1 MRYASGSFSKTQSLN
16 ASWMPLL
23 RTDWPNHVAVSS
35 RAPSTEFPMVDAM
48 GEMKQ
53 GPYRSQATRT
63 VMSSTRRNHKFAF
76 LASYRLAL
84 AQAQVALPVAEQGW
98 MRSSCAPHVPTW
110 QEFFQLMRRTPGV
123 CSAAS
128 RQMESFLDRCAIG
141 YTAET
146 GERQGGSFH
155 EAFATIA
162 AEARRMLEPE
172 PQAMQRSPK
181 SD

>member
-1 MRYASGSFSKTQSLN
+1 
-16 ASWMPLL
+16 
-23 RTDWPNHVAVSS
+23 
-35 RAPSTEFPMVDAM
+35 
-48 GEMKQ
+48 
-53 GPYRSQATRT
+53 
-63 VMSSTRRNHKFAF
+63 MSSTRRNHKFAF

-98 MRSSCAPHVPTW
+98 MRSSRAPHVPSW

-123 CSAAS
+123 SSAAS
-128 RQMESFLDRCAIG
+128 LQMESFLDRCAIG

-162 AEARRMLEPE
+162 VEARRMLDPEPE
-172 PQAMQRSPK
+172 ATQRASK